1 MFVMSKSSKPFYLAA
16 MLLAVS
22 AIAPA
27 VASASAPQPPARDV
41 TALWA
46 KRPAGMYDFVTVSY
60 KSGRPVFTRHKA
72 TSKDSLSKIVSGSY
86 VKGSWDAK
94 AYAFGD
100 TYDSFLWGASAI
112 KAPAVWPSTTGGSVI
127 VAVLDTGV
135 ASHDDLSPQVL
146 PGYDFIDND
155 TTPTDLNGH
164 GTHVAGTVAATRNN
178 NLGVAGV
185 APSAKILPVR
195 VLDASGSGSLT
206 GVANGIIYAVDNGAK
221 IINLSL
227 GGTSTTSAL
236 EAAVAYAVS
245 KDVLVIAAAGNE
257 GVNSLPSY
265 PAAYPQVL
273 AVASVDK
280 NLAVSGFSS
289 RGSYVDVAGPGG
301 SITSTY
307 LNNSYGTLSGTSMA
321 SPHVAAAAA
330 LLRSAFPNASAA
342 TIKSALENSAYDL
355 APAGPDTSSGLGL
368 IQADAAFSLLS
379 GTPVTTTT
387 PTTTGP
393 TTTTTPATTAPT
405 TVAPTTTTAPI
416 TTVAPVLAAPVSIT
430 ATQSGLDVMINYA
443 AATGSSPRGFYVKR
457 NGVLVLYTSSTSLRD
472 VGAATRAQTITYEIA
487 ANYPTGVSAFVSTQV
502 TTTPPVTTTTVPP
515 TTAPP
520 TTRPTTTSPPTTT
533 PSLPSPQNL
542 RATVLLNDIVLSYAP
557 ATRSGL
563 LGYYITRAGMTP
575 KYVTST
581 TFRDSNAALTSQT
594 ITYSVTARYRSGV
607 SAPTTL
613 TLTVAPPATPVVTAA
628 SATSRQVRLT
638 LASTTASSFLLI
650 YRGSALVGTYPA
662 SGSVVLERQPVGTH
676 QYSVRATS
684 PTGTS
689 GVSSSVS
696 VSVNR

>member
-1 MFVMSKSSKPFYLAA
+1 MSKSSKPFYLAV
-16 MLLAVS
+16 MLLVVS
-22 AIAPA
+22 ALAPA
-27 VASASAPQPPARDV
+27 LASASTPVPPAQDIA
-41 TALWA
+41 ALWA
-46 KRPAGMYDFVTVSY
+46 KRPSGMYDFVTVRY
-60 KSGRPVFTRHKA
+60 SGSRPVFTRHKVTDKA
-72 TSKDSLSKIVSGSY
+72 ALSKIVSGSFS
-86 VKGSWDAK
+86 KGSWDAR
-94 AYAFGD
+94 ARALGD

-112 KAPAVWPSTTGGSVI
+112 KATSVWPQTTGGSVI

-135 ASHDDLSPQVL
+135 ATHDDLAPQVL

-155 TTPTDLNGH
+155 ATPTDLNGH
-164 GTHVAGTVAATRNN
+164 GTHVAGTISATAGN

-206 GVANGIIYAVDNGAK
+206 GVANGIIYAADNGAK

-227 GGTSTTSAL
+227 GGTSTTASL

-245 KDVLVIAAAGNE
+245 KDVLVVAAAGNE

-280 NLAVSGFSS
+280 SLAISSFSS
-289 RGSYVDVAGPGG
+289 RGSYVDVAAPGG

-307 LNNSYGTLSGTSMA
+307 LNNSYATLSGTSMA
-321 SPHVAAAAA
+321 SPHAAAAAA

-342 TIKSALENSAYDL
+342 TIKSAIESSAYDL
-355 APAGPDTSSGLGL
+355 APAGPDTSSGRGL
-368 IQADAAFSLLS
+368 IQVDAAFSVLS

-387 PTTTGP
+387 TTSP
-393 TTTTTPATTAPT
+393 ATTSPSTTAPVTTSPISTMPTTTPAPVTS
-405 TVAPTTTTAPI
+405 APTTTIAP
-416 TTVAPVLAAPVSIT
+416 TTPAPVSLK
-430 ATQSGLDVMINYA
+430 ATQSGGDVLITYA
-443 AATGSSPRGFYVKR
+443 AAPGSSPRSYYVKR
-457 NGVLVLYTSSTSLRD
+457 NGVLVLSTTSTSLRD
-472 VGAATRAQTITYEIA
+472 VGAATKTQTITYEIA
-487 ANYPTGVSAFVSTQV
+487 ALYQNGLSTFVSTQITTAPIA
-502 TTTPPVTTTTVPP
+502 TTTTTTTTTTVPV
-515 TTAPP
+515 
-520 TTRPTTTSPPTTT
+520 
-533 PSLPSPQNL
+533 LPSPKNL
-542 RATVLLNDIVLSYAP
+542 NATVLLNDVVLSYVP
-557 ATRSGL
+557 TTRSGL
-563 LGYYITRAGMTP
+563 LGYYVTRTGAEP

-613 TLTVAPPATPVVTAA
+613 TLTVTPPATPVVTAA
-628 SATSRQVRLT
+628 TATSRQVRLT
-638 LASTTASSFLLI
+638 LDSTTASSFLLV

-684 PTGTS
+684 STGTS
-689 GVSSSVS
+689 GLSSSVS
-696 VSVNR
+696 VKVNR

>member
-1 MFVMSKSSKPFYLAA
+1 

-27 VASASAPQPPARDV
+27 VASASTPQPPARDV
-41 TALWA
+41 AALWS
-46 KRPAGMYDFVTVSY
+46 KRPAGTYDFVTVGY

-227 GGTSTTSAL
+227 GGSSTTAAL

-342 TIKSALENSAYDL
+342 MIKSALENSAYDL

-379 GTPVTTTT
+379 GTPATTTT
-387 PTTTGP
+387 PTTTSP
-393 TTTTTPATTAPT
+393 TTTTTPGTTPPT
-405 TVAPTTTTAPI
+405 TVAPTTTTAPT
-416 TTVAPVLAAPVSIT
+416 TTVAPVLAAPVSLK
-430 ATQSGLDVMINYA
+430 ATQSGADVLITYA
-443 AATGSSPRGFYVKR
+443 AAPGSSPRGYYVKR
-457 NGVLVLYTSSTSLRD
+457 NGALVLSTTSTSLRD
-472 VGAATRAQTITYEIA
+472 VGAATRSQAITYEIA
-487 ANYPTGVSAFVSTQV
+487 ALYQNGLSAFVSTQI
-502 TTTPPVTTTTVPP
+502 TTAPITTTT
-515 TTAPP
+515 
-520 TTRPTTTSPPTTT
+520 TTTTTT
-533 PSLPSPQNL
+533 LPALPSPKNL
-542 RATVLLNDIVLSYAP
+542 NATVLLNDIVLSYAP
-557 ATRSGL
+557 TTRSGL
-563 LGYYITRAGMTP
+563 LGYYVTRAGMAP
-575 KYVTST
+575 QYVTST
-581 TFRDSNAALTSQT
+581 TFRDGNAALTAQT

-613 TLTVAPPATPVVTAA
+613 TLTVTPPATPVVTAA
-628 SATSRQVRLT
+628 SATSRQVHLT
-638 LASTTASSFLLI
+638 LASTTANSFLLV

-662 SGSVVLERQPVGTH
+662 SGSVVLARQPVGTH

-684 PTGTS
+684 STGTS
-689 GVSSSVS
+689 GVSPSVS
-696 VSVNR
+696 VKVNR